1 MTIFSIPK
9 AALDAQAT
17 ATHPQKNVWVSANA
31 GSGKT
36 HVLTERV
43 IRLLL
48 NGTPPARILCL
59 TYTRAAAAVMQSRIF
74 RTLSSWNELDD
85 AQLKEI
91 LSQLENKPISA
102 AKMTYARQL
111 FARALETPGGLK
123 IQTIHAFCES
133 ILHQFMLEANI
144 AGHFELIDDVNR
156 KKLQQEARCQLLK
169 HSDAQPALKK
179 LLKVISE
186 HTFNRLLDEANEKQ
200 HKLYGF
206 LSSLLSE
213 NGEEQLRRLFNLAPY
228 DTNQKLLEKIQQTA
242 RLPLYA
248 LTHCQTYGNKNTK
261 AMIEKLF
268 QLETACDETT
278 IINVVSNV
286 YFKAKGDPSNFSLIS
301 SKKSDEIWS
310 FIQQTIEDKQSRLS
324 VLLEK
329 YQCVKILDL
338 NMAAFQLC
346 AIYLKIYANLKK
358 ANGFL
363 NFDDLTERTLHLLQH
378 EGASKWVHYKLD
390 RGLDHILL
398 DEAQDTNPEQWKII
412 QLLAQEFFTGHSQ
425 RNNIRTLFA
434 VGDEKQSIYSFQGAA
449 PENFAVNGKMIQKK
463 AEQAKQKF
471 EKIQLNY
478 SFRSTADVLK
488 SVDLVFETPEN
499 YKGLSAENTKTVH
512 EAIRIHSPGEVI
524 LWDALSKKTNEFPND
539 WHLTV
544 DQLDTPEV
552 RLAEKIAETIDG
564 WLQKGEML
572 PAKGRLMRA
581 SDIMILVRKRDEFVL
596 ALSRALKQ
604 CNVPVAGADRLQLT
618 KHMSVRDL
626 MALGRFVL
634 QPQDD
639 LSLACVLKS
648 PLFSL
653 SEEELFQI
661 AAYRTASLW
670 QSLCM
675 HASSHES
682 FKSTFESLSKYRNLV
697 DKMPVFEFYSHIL
710 NNDKGRLKILARLGS
725 EANDVLDAFM
735 DYTLTI
741 QKTGLPGLQAFLE
754 TLSESEP
761 EIKREFNQ
769 NHEEVRIMTVHA
781 AKGLEAAVVFLVD
794 SGSAIWH
801 SKHAPH
807 LLKIPLNNTQLNN
820 QQAYIWRPNAE
831 FNTKSSEKALSHLK
845 ERAEE
850 EYKRLLYVG
859 MTRAEDRLFVCG
871 YKSER
876 TFSDTWLQLI
886 KKALKPH
893 AVVIKGPAEDI
904 AAWRYCITPHTSTLI
919 NQEVPCAHNKTL
931 PPLPDFFSY
940 KVSEEPT
947 LPKPLRPSVAGLS
960 IKDDDELFSHSK
972 QFGISPVLGET
983 NTNRAF
989 FIEYGNIVHR
999 LLQYLPNCEPKKRR
1013 DYARHYLNT
1022 KASHWNEIQRKD
1034 ALNHVWKILDH
1045 SYLKPLFS
1053 EHSYAEVSLI
1063 GIVKIHGKEQTVSG
1077 QIDRLYITQNSIV
1090 FIDFKTG
1097 ISPKNEV
1104 AIAPHYLLQMALYRK
1119 LLQDIH
1125 PNKDIQA
1132 LLVYSKEAKVF
1143 KLSPKKL
1150 DEILDEIALP
1160 IS

>member
-1 MTIFSIPK
+1 MTPFSIPE

-36 HVLTERV
+36 HVLSERV

-85 AQLKEI
+85 DQLQKT
-91 LSQLENKPISA
+91 LSQLENKPINA
-102 AKMTYARQL
+102 QKLTYARQL

-133 ILHQFMLEANI
+133 LLHQFMLEANI
-144 AGHFELIDDVNR
+144 AGHFELIDDINR
-156 KKLQQEARCQLLK
+156 KKLLQEARCQLLK
-169 HSDAQPALKK
+169 HNDAQHALKQ
-179 LLKVISE
+179 LFKVISE
-186 HTFNRLLDEANEKQ
+186 HSFNQLLYEATEKQ
-200 HKLYGF
+200 HKLSDF

-213 NGEEQLRRLFNLAPY
+213 NGEEQLRALFNLAPD
-228 DTNQKLLEKIQQTA
+228 DTNQQLLEKIQQTA

-248 LTHCQTYGNKNTK
+248 LTHCKTHGNQNLKDIVAK
-261 AMIEKLF
+261 F
-268 QLETACDETT
+268 SQLAETSDETK
-278 IINVVSNV
+278 IINIISDI
-286 YFKAKGDPSNFSLIS
+286 YFKTTGAPRNFSRLAR
-301 SKKSDEIWS
+301 KKTDEIWP
-310 FIQQTIEDKQSRLS
+310 FVQKEIEDKQSKLS

-329 YQCVKILDL
+329 YQCVKILEL
-338 NMAAFQLC
+338 NIAAFQLC

-358 ANGFL
+358 SNGFL
-363 NFDDLTERTLHLLQH
+363 NFDDLIERTLHLLQRK
-378 EGASKWVHYKLD
+378 GASQWVHYKLD
-390 RGLDHILL
+390 LGLDHILL

-412 QLLAQEFFTGHSQ
+412 QLLAQEFFTGHGQ
-425 RNNIRTLFA
+425 RTNTRTLFA

-449 PENFAVNGKMIQKK
+449 PENFAANGRMIQKK

-524 LWDALSKKTNEFPND
+524 LWDAFSKETHEFPDD

-552 RLAEKIAETIDG
+552 HLAEKIAETIAN

-581 SDIMILVRKRDEFVL
+581 SDIMVLVRKRDEFVS
-596 ALSRALKQ
+596 ALSRTLKQ
-604 CNVPVAGADRLQLT
+604 HNIPVAGADRLQLT
-618 KHMSVRDL
+618 NHISVRDL
-626 MALGRFVL
+626 MALARFVL

-653 SEEELFQI
+653 SEEELYQL
-661 AAYRTASLW
+661 AAHRTDSLW
-670 QSLCM
+670 QSLCTYASLHTSFQ
-675 HASSHES
+675 HAFETLSH
-682 FKSTFESLSKYRNLV
+682 YRALV
-697 DKMPVFEFYSHIL
+697 DKIPVFEFYSHIL
-710 NNDKGRLKILARLGS
+710 NNDKGRQKILARLGS

-754 TLSESEP
+754 TLSVSEP
-761 EIKREFNQ
+761 EIKREFDQ

-794 SGSAIWH
+794 PGSAVWH
-801 SKHAPH
+801 SQHAPH
-807 LLKIPLNNTQLNN
+807 LLKVPLNKKQLSD
-820 QQAYIWRPNAE
+820 QQTFIWRPNAE
-831 FNTKSSEKALSHLK
+831 FSTPPSEKALSHLK

-859 MTRAEDRLFVCG
+859 MTRAEDRLFICG
-871 YKSER
+871 YKREKSP
-876 TFSDTWLQLI
+876 SHTWLQLV
-886 KKALKPH
+886 KKALEPH
-893 AVVIKGPAEDI
+893 AVPIKGPAEDI
-904 AAWRYCITPHTSTLI
+904 AAWRYCITPSSAPI
-919 NQEVPCAHNKTL
+919 NQEVSCTDSLAL
-931 PPLPDFFSY
+931 PPLPDFFFH
-940 KVSEEPT
+940 KVPVEPA
-947 LPKPLRPSVAGLS
+947 LPKPLRPSVASLS
-960 IKDDDELFSHSK
+960 IEADAEIFSNTK
-972 QFGISPVLGET
+972 QLSISPVLGET

-989 FIEYGNIVHR
+989 SIEYGNIVHR
-999 LLQYLPNCEPKKRR
+999 LLQYLPNCPLEKRR
-1013 DYARHYLNT
+1013 DYAQHYLNT
-1022 KASHWNEIQRKD
+1022 KTSHWHESQREE
-1034 ALNHVWKILDH
+1034 ALHHVWQILDH

-1053 EHSYAEVSLI
+1053 VNSRAEVSLM
-1063 GIVKIHGKEQTVSG
+1063 GLVKVRGKEQSISG
-1077 QIDRLYITQNSIV
+1077 QIDRLYITQGSII
-1090 FIDFKTG
+1090 FADFKTG
-1097 ISPKNEV
+1097 TPPESEA
-1104 AIAPHYLLQMALYRK
+1104 AIAPRYLLQMALYQK
-1119 LLQDIH
+1119 LLQAIY
-1125 PNKDIQA
+1125 PSKDVQA
-1132 LLVYSKEAKVF
+1132 LLVYSKEIKIF
-1143 KLSPKKL
+1143 KLSSEKL
-1150 DEILDEIALP
+1150 EVLLDEIA
-1160 IS
+1160 S